1 MGELAGLAEVNGEGF
16 SRLAVVHAGHVTHRV
31 GPVGGWLVHLGFVG
45 VLFVA
50 VVVELESDLLSGGDF
65 EVGDR
70 GEAPSAGRF
79 ADCGR
84 CGATSGRR
92 RSAWV
97 CFSTVTSDDGSDT
110 NRSGSI
116 TLAGAVS
123 MGTGVMIGAGVFA
136 LTGQVAATAGQWFPV
151 AFLAAAAV
159 AGTTAYSYVKLSNT
173 YPSAGG
179 IGTFLTKAY
188 GAGPVAGTFT
198 MAMWASMVLNESLV
212 ARTFGTYFTRL
223 VGLSTST
230 VFVAALGVVVLI
242 GSFAINA
249 AGNRAVN
256 ATENVMAVVKIGGL
270 VLFAGAC
277 IWVADFPASQGGAL
291 ASPAVDSLIA
301 SVGTAVLAFKGFTT
315 ITNTG
320 GDIED
325 PHVNVGRAI
334 VLSIGTVTVVYL
346 LVALAVRGNL
356 SLSEIVASR
365 DYSLAE
371 AARPFFGSVGF
382 KLVAGLAVIAT
393 ITSVMASMYSTS
405 RMLKMMSDMDEVP
418 EIVVGRSLPFGNPS
432 LLVTTAVAIA
442 LTVAFDLSR
451 IVALGAFAY
460 LALDMVIHWGHLR
473 HLRHETGARS
483 GPLVAAIV
491 LDAIVFV
498 GFFAYRIRTD
508 LVVIA
513 AFGAFAILVA
523 GGEYLYMTRIS
534 DGSGSDQSAD
544 HAANGS

>member
-1 MGELAGLAEVNGEGF
+1 MGAPKGLG
-16 SRLAVVHAGHVTHRV
+16 GHDAHGYAPVTM
-31 GPVGGWLVHLGFVG
+31 
-45 VLFVA
+45 
-50 VVVELESDLLSGGDF
+50 
-65 EVGDR
+65 
-70 GEAPSAGRF
+70 PSE
-79 ADCGR
+79 
-84 CGATSGRR
+84 
-92 RSAWV
+92 
-97 CFSTVTSDDGSDT
+97 DGSGSSSA
-110 NRSGSI
+110 SGKI

-136 LTGQVAATAGQWFPV
+136 LTGQVAATAGQWFPL
-151 AFLAAAAV
+151 AFLAAAVV

-188 GAGPVAGTFT
+188 GAGPIAGTFT

-230 VFVAALGVVVLI
+230 VFVVAFGVVVLI
-242 GSFAINA
+242 GSFAVNA

-256 ATENVMAVVKIGGL
+256 ATESVMAVVKIGGL
-270 VLFAGAC
+270 VIFAAAC
-277 IWVADFPASQGGAL
+277 IWVADFPASHGGAV
-291 ASPAVDSLIA
+291 ASPPVDSLIA
-301 SVGTAVLAFKGFTT
+301 SVGIAVLAFKGFTT

-320 GDIED
+320 GDIVK

-334 VLSIGTVTVVYL
+334 VLSIGAVTVVYL

-356 SLSEIVASR
+356 SLTEIVHAR

-371 AARPFFGSVGF
+371 AGRPFCGSTGF

-393 ITSVMASMYSTS
+393 ITSVMASMFSSS

-418 EIVVGRSLPFGNPS
+418 EVTVGRSLPFGNPS
-432 LLVTTAVAIA
+432 LLVTTAVAVG

-473 HLRHETGARS
+473 HLRDKTGARP

-491 LDAIVFV
+491 LDAIVFA
-498 GFFAYRIRTD
+498 GFFAYRVRTD

-513 AFGAFAILVA
+513 AFAAFAVVVA
-523 GGEYLYMTRIS
+523 GGEYVYMTRVSS
-534 DGSGSDQSAD
+534 DSGSEPSGNRTS
-544 HAANGS
+544 HPS